1 MSIQAAPQR
10 MSYARFLDWADGRM
24 LEWVDGQ
31 VVEMAPAATHHQ
43 QLVALLLSVLRIFV
57 ERHGLGE
64 VLPAPYQMKLE
75 RSGREPDL
83 LYVAQAHRDRIRTVY
98 LDGPADL
105 VVEIVSPESKRR
117 DRVEK
122 RAEYEAARVPEY
134 WLVDPEN
141 QTVTICVIGDDGRY
155 QETRPDARGRL
166 RSRELP
172 GMWIDPS
179 WFWQDPLPPALEILR
194 ELGVLD

>member
-10 MSYARFLDWADGRM
+10 MSYAQFLDWAGERM

-83 LYVAQAHRDRIRTVY
+83 LFVAQAHRDRIRKVY

-105 VVEIVSPESKRR
+105 VVEIVSPESKHR
-117 DRVEK
+117 DRVVK
-122 RAEYEAARVPEY
+122 RDEYEAGGVPEY
-134 WLVDPEN
+134 WLVDPERLEM
-141 QTVTICVIGDDGRY
+141 TLFLLAPGGLYR
-155 QETRPDARGRL
+155 EARPDARGRL
-166 RSRELP
+166 HSGALP
-172 GMWIDPS
+172 GMWIDPN
-179 WFWQDPLPPALEILR
+179 WLWQDPLPPALEILR